1 MQETKY
7 TISLSIE
14 DWEKVI
20 NGLIETERINAKLRS
35 TIIAEINAQT
45 DKINQAIEK
54 MGETKQD
61 GK

>member
-7 TISLSIE
+7 TMSLSIE

-20 NGLIETERINAKLRS
+20 NGLTETERTSAKLRS

-54 MGETKQD
+54 MGETKKD